1 MTLQVDLWLEIKKVR
16 PKKKKV
22 ISQLGKKK
30 TNPAS
35 FAYKKSQTT
44 PLNYSGVV
52 VFIQLSIK
60 MLKEKGAWWGDW

>member
-1 MTLQVDLWLEIKKVR
+1 MGQKN
-16 PKKKKV
+16 KV
-22 ISQLGKKK
+22 ISQLGKKNK
-30 TNPAS
+30 TAS

-44 PLNYSGVV
+44 PLNYSGIV